1 MYHSLS
7 GVFPNHFK
15 EFDPKFTVVFHNT
28 LPYPVDFY
36 SVDFE
41 GRRVR
46 HSYEVSAGHQRKEET
61 TLNIPWVFKRSNDS
75 KRLLAFL
82 GDMHEFIFKGLT
94 FNTTNPSTE
103 YNVLISDHGK
113 FKSTSIQ

>member
-1 MYHSLS
+1 M
-7 GVFPNHFK
+7 
-15 EFDPKFTVVFHNT
+15 VFHNT

-36 SVDFE
+36 GVDFE

-46 HSYEVSAGHQRKEET
+46 HSKDVSSGHPRKEET

-82 GDMHEFIFKGLT
+82 GDMHEYIFKGET
-94 FNTTNPSTE
+94 FNTTNSSME

-113 FKSTSIQ
+113 FENTSIQ